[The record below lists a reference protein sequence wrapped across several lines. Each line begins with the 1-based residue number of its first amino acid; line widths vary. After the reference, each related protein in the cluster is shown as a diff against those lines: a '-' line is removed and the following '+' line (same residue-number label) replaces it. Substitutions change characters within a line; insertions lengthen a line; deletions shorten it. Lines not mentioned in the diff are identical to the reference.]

1 MSRLNFSALLAL
13 AGRQLRRDARASEV
27 RVLFFSVL
35 VAVAASTAIGYF
47 GARLNGAMQLRA
59 TEFLGADLVLQGTS
73 PARPGQI
80 DDGEALGLAHARVVE
95 FTSVVGGDQGIQLS
109 SVKAADARYPLRGEI
124 RSAPAP
130 YGAESPGGGPGP
142 GEAWV
147 EPRLLVALGMQIG
160 DSIDVGQKTLRLS
173 RVLTYEPDRANNFY
187 SLTPR
192 VLMNLADLASTGVIQ
207 PGSRVSYR
215 DLWRGE
221 PQALAAYCK
230 GVEQHLAA
238 NQRLLDTRDGNRQ
251 IGGALGKAERY
262 LNMASLVAVL
272 LAGVAVA
279 LSASRYAA
287 RRLDASALLRCL
299 GLSRRQALGLYCLQ
313 LAMLGVVAALFGAG
327 LGWLA
332 QLGLFQLLEGLLP
345 STVPPGGIAPALAG
359 IATGLVALAGF
370 ALPPLAAL
378 GRVPPLRVLRRDLL
392 PVPPSSWLVYGAAL
406 LALGLIMWRLSLD
419 LLLTFALLGGGL
431 IAAAVLGG
439 LLLLVLRSLRRA
451 LAGAPLTWRLGL
463 GQLLRYP
470 LAAAGQALAFGLILL
485 AMGLVALLRGELL
498 DTWQAQLPADAP
510 NHFALNIL
518 PDQRE
523 PFAQQ
528 LQAIGARSA
537 PLYPVTPGRLV
548 AINGQPVN
556 QVVSK
561 DSTGERAVQRDLS
574 LTWAAELPS
583 GNALSEGRW
592 WQEAPSPQDTPGVA
606 TPDVPAP
613 DVATPDVAT
622 PDVATPDVSVE
633 AELAA
638 SLGLKLG
645 DELTFDIGDQQH
657 SAKVSSLRTVHW
669 DSFQPNFY
677 MIFQPG
683 TLQGLPTTY
692 LTSFYLPAGHDK
704 DIVALSRA
712 FPAATILQVDALLSQ
727 LRSILAQ
734 VTLAVEYV
742 LLFVLAAGLAVL
754 FAGLQATLDERIRQ
768 GALLRALGA
777 SRALLVR
784 TRRIEFGLLG
794 AASGVLAALGCELV
808 TWVLYRYAFALTWSP
823 HPWLLVLPVAGAVLV
838 GGAGMLGTR
847 RALNASPLAVLRE
860 G

>member
-1 MSRLNFSALLAL
+1 MTRLPFMRLCALAL
-13 AGRQLRRDARASEV
+13 RQLLRDARASEV
-27 RVLFFSVL
+27 RVLFFALL

-59 TEFLGADLVLQGTS
+59 SEFLAADLVLQGS
-73 PARPGQI
+73 SAAQAAQI
-80 DDGEALGLAHARVVE
+80 DAGTSRGLTHARVVE
-95 FTSVVGGDQGIQLS
+95 FTSVVAADAGIQLS
-109 SVKAADARYPLRGEI
+109 SIKAIDPAYPLRGQL
-124 RSAPAP
+124 RSAATP
-130 YGAESPGGGPGP
+130 YGSETPGGWPAA

-147 EPRLLVALGMQIG
+147 EARLLAALGLTLG
-160 DSIDVGQKTLRLS
+160 DSIDVGMKTLRMT
-173 RVLTYEPDRANNFY
+173 RVLTYEPDRAGNFY

-192 VLMNLADLASTGVIQ
+192 VLMNIADLDATGVIQ
-207 PGSRVSYR
+207 PGSRVTYR

-221 PQALAAYCK
+221 PDTLVQYRQA
-230 GVEQHLAA
+230 VEKDLAA

-251 IGGALGKAERY
+251 IGGALGRAERY

-299 GLSRRQALGLYCLQ
+299 GLSRHQALGLYSLQ
-313 LAMLGVVAALFGAG
+313 LAMLGLVAALAGAL

-332 QLGLFQLLEGLLP
+332 QLGLFALLQGLLP

-359 IATGLVALAGF
+359 IGTGLVALAGF

-406 LALGLIMWRLSLD
+406 FALGLIMWRLSLD

-431 IAAAVLGG
+431 IAALLLGG
-439 LLLLVLRSLRRA
+439 LLLLGLRSLRR
-451 LAGAPLTWRLGL
+451 LLVGSPLPWRLGL
-463 GQLLRYP
+463 GQLLRHP

-485 AMGLVALLRGELL
+485 AMALVALLRAELL
-498 DTWQAQLPADAP
+498 DNWQAQLPKDAP

-518 PDQRE
+518 PDERE
-523 PFAQQ
+523 PFAQR
-528 LQAIGARSA
+528 LREVNATSA
-537 PLYPVTPGRLV
+537 PLYPVIPGRLTH
-548 AINGQPVN
+548 INDQPV
-556 QVVSK
+556 QQLVSK
-561 DSTGERAVQRDLS
+561 ESTGDRAVQRDLS
-574 LTWAAELPS
+574 LTWAADLPQ
-583 GNALSEGRW
+583 GNALSEGDW
-592 WQEAPSPQDTPGVA
+592 WQTPPPTDG
-606 TPDVPAP
+606 PPA
-613 DVATPDVAT
+613 
-622 PDVATPDVSVE
+622 VSVE

-638 SLGLKLG
+638 SLKLKLG
-645 DELTFDIGDQQH
+645 DLLTFDIGGEHRQ
-657 SAKVSSLRTVHW
+657 ARVSSLRTVHW

-683 TLQGLPTTY
+683 TLQGLPATY
-692 LTSFYLPAGHDK
+692 LTSFYLAPGHDT
-704 DIVALSRA
+704 DVVALSRA
-712 FPAATILQVDALLSQ
+712 FPAVTILQVDALLGQ

-777 SRALLVR
+777 GRALLVKA
-784 TRRIEFGLLG
+784 RRIEFGLLG
-794 AASGVLAALGCELV
+794 AASGLLAALGCELI
-808 TWVLYRYAFALTWSP
+808 TWALYRYAFDLHWAP
-823 HPWLLVLPVAGAVLV
+823 HPWLLVLPVLGAVLV
-838 GGAGMLGTR
+838 GGAGVFGTR
-847 RALNASPLAVLRE
+847 RALNATPLSVLRE
-860 G
+860 T

>member
-1 MSRLNFSALLAL
+1 MTRLPFMRLCALAL
-13 AGRQLRRDARASEV
+13 RQLLRDARASEV
-27 RVLFFSVL
+27 RVLFFALL

-59 TEFLGADLVLQGTS
+59 SEFLAADLVLQGS
-73 PARPGQI
+73 SAAQAAQI
-80 DDGEALGLAHARVVE
+80 DAGTSRGLTHARVVE
-95 FTSVVGGDQGIQLS
+95 FTSVVAADAGIQLS
-109 SVKAADARYPLRGEI
+109 SIKAIDPAYPLRGQL
-124 RSAPAP
+124 RSAATP
-130 YGAESPGGGPGP
+130 YGSETPGGGPAA

-147 EPRLLVALGMQIG
+147 EARLLAALGLSLG
-160 DSIDVGQKTLRLS
+160 DSIDVGMKTLRMT
-173 RVLTYEPDRANNFY
+173 RVLTYEPDRAGNFY

-192 VLMNLADLASTGVIQ
+192 VLMNIADLDATGVIQ
-207 PGSRVSYR
+207 PGSRVTYR

-221 PQALAAYCK
+221 PDTLVQYRQA
-230 GVEQHLAA
+230 VEKDLAA

-251 IGGALGKAERY
+251 IGGALGRAERY

-299 GLSRRQALGLYCLQ
+299 GLSRHQALGLYSLQ
-313 LAMLGVVAALFGAG
+313 LAMLGLVAALAGAL

-332 QLGLFQLLEGLLP
+332 QLGLFALLQGLLP

-359 IATGLVALAGF
+359 IGTGLVALAGF

-406 LALGLIMWRLSLD
+406 FALGLIMWRLSLD

-431 IAAAVLGG
+431 IAALLLGG
-439 LLLLVLRSLRRA
+439 LLLLGLRSLRR
-451 LAGAPLTWRLGL
+451 LLIGSPLSWRLGL
-463 GQLLRYP
+463 GQLLRHP

-485 AMGLVALLRGELL
+485 AMALVALLRAELL
-498 DTWQAQLPADAP
+498 DNWQAQLPKDAP

-518 PDQRE
+518 PDERE
-523 PFAQQ
+523 PFAQR
-528 LQAIGARSA
+528 LREVNATSA
-537 PLYPVTPGRLV
+537 PLYPVIPGRLTH
-548 AINGQPVN
+548 INDQPV
-556 QVVSK
+556 QQLVSK
-561 DSTGERAVQRDLS
+561 ESTGDRAVQRDLS
-574 LTWAAELPS
+574 LTWAAELPQ
-583 GNALSEGRW
+583 GNALSEGDW
-592 WQEAPSPQDTPGVA
+592 WQTPPPTNG
-606 TPDVPAP
+606 PPA
-613 DVATPDVAT
+613 
-622 PDVATPDVSVE
+622 VSVE

-638 SLGLKLG
+638 SLKLKLG
-645 DELTFDIGDQQH
+645 DLLTFDIGGEHRQ
-657 SAKVSSLRTVHW
+657 ARVSSLRTVHW

-683 TLQGLPTTY
+683 TLQGLPATY
-692 LTSFYLPAGHDK
+692 LTSFYLAPGHDT
-704 DIVALSRA
+704 DVVALSRA
-712 FPAATILQVDALLSQ
+712 FPAVTILQVDALLGQ

-777 SRALLVR
+777 GRALLVKA
-784 TRRIEFGLLG
+784 RRIEFGLLG
-794 AASGVLAALGCELV
+794 AASGLLAALGCELI
-808 TWVLYRYAFALTWSP
+808 TWALYRYAFDLHWAP
-823 HPWLLVLPVAGAVLV
+823 HPWLLVLPVLGAVLV
-838 GGAGMLGTR
+838 GGAGVFGTR
-847 RALNASPLAVLRE
+847 RALNATPLSVLRE
-860 G
+860 T

>member
-1 MSRLNFSALLAL
+1 MTRLSFPRLCVLAL
-13 AGRQLRRDARASEV
+13 RQLLRDARASEV
-27 RVLFFSVL
+27 RVLFFALL

-59 TEFLGADLVLQGTS
+59 SEFLGADLVLQGS
-73 PARPGQI
+73 APPAAQQI
-80 DDGEALGLAHARVVE
+80 ANGTALGLQHARVVE
-95 FTSVVGGDQGIQLS
+95 FTSVVGGDSGIQLS
-109 SVKAADARYPLRGEI
+109 SIKAADPAYPLRGQL
-124 RSAPAP
+124 RSAAVP
-130 YGAESPGGGPGP
+130 YAEEAPGGGPAP

-147 EPRLLVALGMQIG
+147 EPRLLAALGLAIG
-160 DSIDVGQKTLRLS
+160 DNIDVGMKTLRMS
-173 RVLTYEPDRANNFY
+173 RVLTYEPDRAGNFY

-192 VLMNLADLASTGVIQ
+192 VLMNLADLDATGVIQ

-215 DLWRGE
+215 DLWRGDIDTLQKYRQTAE
-221 PQALAAYCK
+221 K
-230 GVEQHLAA
+230 SLAA

-299 GLSRRQALGLYCLQ
+299 GLSRHQALGLYSLQ
-313 LAMLGVVAALFGAG
+313 LAMLGVAAAVIGAL
-327 LGWLA
+327 LGWIA
-332 QLGLFQLLEGLLP
+332 QLGLFRLLEGLLP
-345 STVPPGGIAPALAG
+345 SQVPPGGLTPALAG
-359 IATGLVALAGF
+359 IGTGLVALAGF

-392 PVPPSSWLVYGAAL
+392 PLPPSSWLVYGAAL
-406 LALGLIMWRLSLD
+406 FALGLIMWRLSLD

-431 IAAAVLGG
+431 IAALLLGG
-439 LLLLVLRSLRRA
+439 LLLLGLRSLRRL
-451 LAGAPLTWRLGL
+451 LAGAPLAWRLGL
-463 GQLLRYP
+463 GQLLRHP

-485 AMGLVALLRGELL
+485 AMGLVALLRAELL
-498 DTWQAQLPADAP
+498 DTWQAQLPKDAP

-518 PDQRE
+518 PDERQ
-523 PFAQQ
+523 PFAERLAQIN
-528 LQAIGARSA
+528 ATAA
-537 PLYPVTPGRLV
+537 PLYPVIPGRLTH
-548 AINGQPVN
+548 INEQPVR
-556 QVVSK
+556 QLVSK
-561 DSTGERAVQRDLS
+561 ESTGERAVQRDLS
-574 LTWAAELPS
+574 LTWAAELPQ
-583 GNALSEGRW
+583 GNALSAGQW
-592 WQEAPSPQDTPGVA
+592 WQQAPASD
-606 TPDVPAP
+606 DVPG
-613 DVATPDVAT
+613 
-622 PDVATPDVSVE
+622 VSVE
-633 AELAA
+633 AELAQ
-638 SLGLKLG
+638 SLHLQLG
-645 DELTFDIGDQQH
+645 DLLTFDIGGQQRQ
-657 SAKVSSLRTVHW
+657 ARVSSLRSVHW

-692 LTSFYLPAGHDK
+692 LTSFYLAPGHDQE
-704 DIVALSRA
+704 IVALSRA
-712 FPAATILQVDALLSQ
+712 FPAVTVLQVDALLAQ

-777 SRALLVR
+777 ARQLLVKA
-784 TRRIEFGLLG
+784 RRIEFGLLG
-794 AASGVLAALGCELV
+794 AASGVLAALGCELI
-808 TWVLYRYAFALTWSP
+808 TWALYRYAFELHWAP
-823 HPWLLVLPVAGAVLV
+823 HPWLLALPLAGAVLV
-838 GGAGMLGTR
+838 GGAGVIGTR